1 MLLVFYTKG
10 GVLKKHVIF
19 FLNVKV
25 CFAHVRAAVIYYNH
39 NQVQPGWF
47 HLQEKFTFLR
57 SMADKHLPRAVR
69 DLLLGR
75 MEELKENDVFKHR
88 YQKQAASMVAAE
100 LKYTYSVRLLEK
112 AAYNMARQQ
121 RRQLENDDPHFDV
134 PQRAAVPRGL
144 LPLPYPGAGA
154 GPLPYPGARGAGPL
168 PYPGA
173 PYGPLEADIHHV
185 CDCTSLCYDKFI
197 FYFRLLILLS

>member
-1 MLLVFYTKG
+1 
-10 GVLKKHVIF
+10 
-19 FLNVKV
+19 
-25 CFAHVRAAVIYYNH
+25 
-39 NQVQPGWF
+39 
-47 HLQEKFTFLR
+47 
-57 SMADKHLPRAVR
+57 MADKHLPRAVR

-173 PYGPLEADIHHV
+173 PYGPLEADRHHV
-185 CDCTSLCYDKFI
+185 CDCTSLSYVKFF